1 MRVVGR
7 KGGREG
13 SQFLGERRASTPGR
27 QHAAAAALSRTAEQI
42 HSGGSEEVVEVEG
55 GDSEEVRERTPP
67 QVDTLTFRISF
78 KVPGLNCA
86 TATPSTLTSTSMTFP
101 WKWFSIHLRSRPLL
115 LDGFMPAP
123 VRRAKSSMLTTPT
136 TLLSL
141 VWGEREQHSLPT
153 LPTGRCAMR
162 PHHQVVR
169 GHTHVLLGPLPAAH
183 SPRGPLWPESCA
195 LQSQLYPERDTD

>member
-1 MRVVGR
+1 MVGR

-27 QHAAAAALSRTAEQI
+27 QHAAAAALSRTAEQT
-42 HSGGSEEVVEVEG
+42 HSGGSEEVEEVKG

-67 QVDTLTFRISF
+67 QVDILTFRISF

-86 TATPSTLTSTSMTFP
+86 TATPSTLTSTSMMFP

-141 VWGEREQHSLPT
+141 VWGKREQHSLPT
-153 LPTGRCAMR
+153 LPTGRCAVR
-162 PHHQVVR
+162 PTPSGGQSSY
-169 GHTHVLLGPLPAAH
+169 TCVLLGPLPVAH
-183 SPRGPLWPESCA
+183 SPRGPLWPESCV
-195 LQSQLYPERDTD
+195 LQSQLYPG